1 MNKKRTY
8 FIKWLFR
15 RTLAKVNQILCFFL
29 PESRVK
35 TINARWYFKRKIN
48 IEHPQK
54 LNEKILWMEY
64 NTDASL
70 RSRLTDKYEVR
81 QYVAKKGY
89 EECLVPLFGIYD
101 SPDEINIEDI
111 PEQFVLKAT
120 HGCDMNYI
128 CRKKEDT
135 DIRDL
140 QRRMKMWMKIN
151 TAYVSLEMHYRTISP
166 RIICE
171 KYIESGDNPLTDYKI
186 HCSDGKARFIL
197 VCSYGHG
204 KRYLDVFSRSWK
216 HLPVVV
222 GAEENPDR
230 PCRPEQLEEMCVMAE
245 NLAEGI
251 PFVRIDLYT
260 VGHKVYFGEMTFTP
274 ATGVLFHFSD
284 EFLMEEGKYCTIVP
298 SD

>member
-1 MNKKRTY
+1 MMEGRNWY
-8 FIKWLFR
+8 IKWFMR
-15 RTLAKVNQILCFFL
+15 ILLSEFNRL
-29 PESRVK
+29 LIKKIRPEKVK
-35 TINARWYFKRKIN
+35 TFIAGWIYHREID
-48 IEHPQK
+48 ISHPQK

-64 NTDASL
+64 NTDATL
-70 RSRLTDKYEVR
+70 RSGLTDKYEVR
-81 QYVAKKGY
+81 QFVAEKGY
-89 EECLVPLFGIYD
+89 ENCLVPLYGIYD
-101 SPDEINIEDI
+101 SPEKVDLDKL

-128 CRKKEDT
+128 CRKKEDM

-140 QRRMKMWMKIN
+140 HRRMKMWMKIN
-151 TAYVSLEMHYRTISP
+151 TAYVSLELHYRTISP

-171 KYIESGDNPLTDYKI
+171 KYIDNGDKPLTDYKI
-186 HCSDGKARFIL
+186 HCCNGKVRFIL

-204 KRYLDVFSRSWK
+204 KRYLDVFSRSWE

-251 PFVRIDLYT
+251 PFVRVDLY
-260 VGHKVYFGEMTFTP
+260 VVNKKIYFGEMTFTP
-274 ATGVLFHFSD
+274 ATGMLFHFTD
-284 EFLMEEGKYCTIVP
+284 EFLKDEGRYCTIVP

>member
-89 EECLVPLFGIYD
+89 ED
-101 SPDEINIEDI
+101 
-111 PEQFVLKAT
+111 
-120 HGCDMNYI
+120 GCDMNYI

-204 KRYLDVFSRSWK
+204 KRYLDVFSRSWE

-274 ATGVLFHFSD
+274 ATGMLFHFSD

>member
-1 MNKKRTY
+1 MMEGRNWY
-8 FIKWLFR
+8 IKWFMR
-15 RTLAKVNQILCFFL
+15 ILLSEFNRL
-29 PESRVK
+29 LIKKIRPEKVK
-35 TINARWYFKRKIN
+35 TFIAGWIYHREID
-48 IEHPQK
+48 ISHPQK

-64 NTDASL
+64 NTGATL

-81 QYVAKKGY
+81 QYVAEKGY
-89 EECLVPLFGIYD
+89 ENCLVPLYGIYD
-101 SPDEINIEDI
+101 SPEKVDLDKL

-128 CRKKEDT
+128 CRKKEDI

-140 QRRMKMWMKIN
+140 QRRIKMWMGIN
-151 TAYVSLEMHYRTISP
+151 TAYVSLEMHYRTIPP

-171 KYIESGDNPLTDYKI
+171 KYIDNGDTPLTDYKI

-204 KRYLDVFSRSWK
+204 KRYLDVFSRSWE

-251 PFVRIDLYT
+251 PFVRVDLY
-260 VGHKVYFGEMTFTP
+260 VVNKKIYFGEMTFTP
-274 ATGVLFHFSD
+274 ATGMLFHFTD